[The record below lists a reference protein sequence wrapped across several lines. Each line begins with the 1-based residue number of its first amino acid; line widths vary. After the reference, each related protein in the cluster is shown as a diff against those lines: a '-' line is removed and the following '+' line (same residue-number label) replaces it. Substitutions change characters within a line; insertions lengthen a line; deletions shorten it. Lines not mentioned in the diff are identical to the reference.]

1 MPQNTRSVVTNNI
14 VFTTTYPGPARASA
28 SARRAHRARN
38 IASDTIRIILKD
50 IDEHD
55 ITSTGFKLFR
65 FCFLFLLRYDFMKFR
80 THAMVLAG
88 LVVCFITVSGLLTGC
103 GDASRVS
110 DGDRSEISILNV
122 SYDPTRE
129 LYREFNS
136 IFTDHWRQK
145 TGQNVTIRQSHGG
158 SGSQSRAVIGGLD
171 ADVVSLALAF
181 DVDAIVEHAGL
192 IDANWQA
199 RFPNNSVPYTST
211 LAFLVRK
218 GNPKNIQNWDDLAR
232 DDVEVITPNP
242 KTSGVARWNYL
253 AMWGYVLRRELGEDF
268 VSILNDPEHA
278 DRVAAAQ
285 ETAQKFV
292 ATVYKRVP
300 VLDPAARAATNTF
313 IQRRIGDVL
322 INWENEILLGAAE
335 LDKAGLEIVIPP
347 VSMLAEPVVSI
358 VDRNV
363 DRKGTRDV
371 AEAYLNFLYSERGQI
386 IVAKNYYRP
395 AVSESA
401 RETYRDRFP
410 QIEMFTIDQVF
421 GGWQAA
427 AAEHF
432 ADGGTFDRIYQPT
445 R

>member
-1 MPQNTRSVVTNNI
+1 MKMKVYAVLFSCLLI
-14 VFTTTYPGPARASA
+14 S
-28 SARRAHRARN
+28 
-38 IASDTIRIILKD
+38 IISL
-50 IDEHD
+50 
-55 ITSTGFKLFR
+55 
-65 FCFLFLLRYDFMKFR
+65 
-80 THAMVLAG
+80 
-88 LVVCFITVSGLLTGC
+88 SGLLTGC
-103 GDASRVS
+103 GDSSRVS
-110 DGDRSEISILNV
+110 DGDRSSISILNV

-129 LYREFNS
+129 LYRDFNS
-136 IFTDHWRQK
+136 AFADYWYQN

-192 IDANWQA
+192 IDTNWQE
-199 RFPNNSVPYTST
+199 RFPNNSAPYVST

-218 GNPKNIQNWDDLAR
+218 GNPENITNWEDLVR

-278 DRVAAAQ
+278 DRVAVAQ
-285 ETAQKFV
+285 ETAQEFV
-292 ATVYKRVP
+292 ATVYRRVP

-313 IQRRIGDVL
+313 VQRRIGDVL

-358 VDRNV
+358 VDKNV
-363 DRKGTRDV
+363 DRKGTRAV
-371 AEAYLNFLYSERGQI
+371 AEAYLNFLYTEQGQTF
-386 IVAKNYYRP
+386 VAKHFYRP
-395 AVSESA
+395 A
-401 RETYRDRFP
+401 
-410 QIEMFTIDQVF
+410 I
-421 GGWQAA
+421 
-427 AAEHF
+427 
-432 ADGGTFDRIYQPT
+432 
-445 R
+445 